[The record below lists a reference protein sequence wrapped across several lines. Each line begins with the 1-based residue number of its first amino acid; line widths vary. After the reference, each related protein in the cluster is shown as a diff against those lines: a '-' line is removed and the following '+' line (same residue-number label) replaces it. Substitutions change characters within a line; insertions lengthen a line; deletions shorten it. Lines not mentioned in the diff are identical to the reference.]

1 MVHGGLFDMS
11 SKASGDASTSD
22 ICQGGMDRAR
32 PRAAYVH
39 VPFCQHHCGYCSF
52 TVLAGHDALIPD
64 YLEAVERELALLQA
78 PQPVETLYLGGGSPS
93 HLPIPALE
101 RLLELLAA
109 WFPLVRGGEFTVEVN
124 PGEFDAA
131 CGELLRHYGVNR
143 ISVGAQSLRAD
154 KLRRLDRKH
163 DPADVRLAVD
173 VTRRMGAH
181 VAIDLIFAAEQE
193 SSDAWRSDLQ
203 AMLQLEPD
211 HVSTYGLTLEKGTR
225 FWTRRLHGTLEEVD
239 EEAQRTMYLTAMEVL
254 GEAGFDHYEV
264 SNFARPGHRSR
275 HNMTYW
281 LGESY
286 YGVGPGAARYVG
298 GIRELNHRSTST
310 YIRRLLAG
318 ASPTA
323 EREELSREARAR
335 ERLVFG
341 LRMLEGVDVADFARQ
356 TGFTLEELAASS
368 IEWLVGL
375 GMLARSGTRLQ
386 LTRQGLLVSDSLWPY
401 LL

>member
-1 MVHGGLFDMS
+1 MVHGGRDDMS
-11 SKASGDASTSD
+11 SEALGDRSTLEIGPVGPDS
-22 ICQGGMDRAR
+22 AP

-39 VPFCQHHCGYCSF
+39 VPFCQHHCGYCNF

-64 YLEAVERELALLQA
+64 YLEAVERELKLLQT

-93 HLPIPALE
+93 HVPIPALE
-101 RLLELLAA
+101 RLLELLAE
-109 WFPLVRGGEFTVEVN
+109 WFPLVPGGEFTVEVN

-131 CGELLRHYGVNR
+131 CGELLQRHGVNR
-143 ISVGAQSLRAD
+143 ISLGAQSLHAD

-163 DPADVRLAVD
+163 DPADVPLAVE
-173 VTRRMGAH
+173 VARRMGAH
-181 VAIDLIFAAEQE
+181 VAIDLIFASEQE
-193 SSDAWRSDLQ
+193 SPDEWRSDLQ

-211 HVSTYGLTLEKGTR
+211 HVSTYGLTIEKGTR
-225 FWTRRLHGTLEEVD
+225 FWTRRLHGTLEEVE

-264 SNFARPGHRSR
+264 SSFARPGHRSR

-298 GIRELNHRSTST
+298 GVRELNHRSTSA
-310 YIRRLLAG
+310 YIRRLRAG

-323 EREELSREARAR
+323 EREELSREVRAR

-341 LRMLEGVDVADFARQ
+341 LRMLDGIDAADFARQ

-368 IEWLVGL
+368 IDWLVGL
-375 GMLARSGTRLQ
+375 GMLARDDSRLY